1 MVVRRVD
8 DRNTVVVVVDTVVTV
23 AAAESIHV
31 LPAAVAR
38 EGRVSHRIVKVRDS
52 DFPCP

>member
-8 DRNTVVVVVDTVVTV
+8 DRNTVVVDTVVTV
-23 AAAESIHV
+23 AAAENIHA

-38 EGRVSHRIVKVRDS
+38 EGRVSHRIA
-52 DFPCP
+52 